1 MRDWLSAAEIWAPK
15 VFLCA
20 FAVLAGLLSSAG
32 CEKVIIDHGHH
43 RRCCPDG
50 HCYPCPDGHC
60 PCARSQASFGKG
72 LKPQAFAWATAG
84 QEVPA
89 MDLPLQLRQHNWGG
103 GSCVHASTV
112 MCLRWQQQ
120 FAWADYWRETYSG
133 GESLGG
139 LTNKLDSNGLRYAF
153 TDSGDP
159 AFLDWATRT
168 RRGAVIFYFPNH
180 SICFVGHHLTAAGDE
195 AWLLDNNREDHFLQ
209 VPWNEFVKNWKGYGG
224 VALTPIYVPPP
235 PVFFVAGR

>member
-1 MRDWLSAAEIWAPK
+1 
-15 VFLCA
+15 
-20 FAVLAGLLSSAG
+20 
-32 CEKVIIDHGHH
+32 
-43 RRCCPDG
+43 
-50 HCYPCPDGHC
+50 
-60 PCARSQASFGKG
+60 
-72 LKPQAFAWATAG
+72 
-84 QEVPA
+84 
-89 MDLPLQLRQHNWGG
+89 MDLPLGLRQHNWGG

-120 FAWADYWRETYSG
+120 FAWADYWRANYSG

-139 LTNKLDSNGLRYAF
+139 LTEKLDANGLRYAF
-153 TDSGDP
+153 TDAGDP

-180 SICFVGHHLTAAGDE
+180 SICFVGHHRTAAGDQT
-195 AWLLDNNREDHFLQ
+195 WLLDNNREDHFLR

-235 PVFFVAGR
+235 PAFFVARR